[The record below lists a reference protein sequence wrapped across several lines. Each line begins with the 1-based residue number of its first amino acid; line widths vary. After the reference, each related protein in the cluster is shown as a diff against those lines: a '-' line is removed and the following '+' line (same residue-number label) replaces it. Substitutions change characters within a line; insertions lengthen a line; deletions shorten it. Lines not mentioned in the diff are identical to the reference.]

1 MSPAHVNGHMNKFS
15 SLLNWATKEELIARN
30 PALGLRVHDPIPAR
44 DKRRPF
50 STQQLQKIFE
60 APIFRGCIDD
70 ENGYAASGFNRPKR
84 GRFWIPIIGL
94 HSGLR
99 LNEACQLDTSD
110 VRMVDGHLCFL
121 ITTASMH
128 GGDDKRLKTLSSERI
143 LPVHPVL
150 LDLGFAD
157 YVEERRF
164 ANDLKLFPELP
175 LRHGLYSHLF
185 SRWFGRFLVSCV

>member
-1 MSPAHVNGHMNKFS
+1 
-15 SLLNWATKEELIARN
+15 
-30 PALGLRVHDPIPAR
+30 
-44 DKRRPF
+44 
-50 STQQLQKIFE
+50 
-60 APIFRGCIDD
+60 
-70 ENGYAASGFNRPKR
+70 
-84 GRFWIPIIGL
+84 
-94 HSGLR
+94 
-99 LNEACQLDTSD
+99 
-110 VRMVDGHLCFL
+110 MVDGHLCFL

-185 SRWFGRFLVSCV
+185 SRWFGRFLVSCGAAAERTCYHSFRHSFRDACRAAHLDRDLVMALGGWSSASDASGSVSDSYGRGHSSEALHQAITKIAYDGIDWNALK